1 MAQPMPHMH
10 QGASTRRNIRAGLAG
25 PLPRSTNNQR
35 LQGFV
40 DRPPQQ
46 VGGTVIHATPC
57 VPEGE
62 LRQRSRVIT
71 PVIVRTSLEQFC
83 AIGHPRLFIAF
94 IGRAHRN
101 FIAFESKDGDSILL
115 KKTMEIGFFQRK
127 RIQGRE
133 TPVSLNQTAGCW
145 LDASTAAGPRSG
157 SRTMNRVS
165 PGFDST

>member
-1 MAQPMPHMH
+1 M
-10 QGASTRRNIRAGLAG
+10 
-25 PLPRSTNNQR
+25 
-35 LQGFV
+35 

-46 VGGTVIHATPC
+46 VGARMARDRLRSQ
-57 VPEGE
+57 VPEDHPP
-62 LRQRSRVIT
+62 LRTSQCNPFRKTVQR
-71 PVIVRTSLEQFC
+71 SLEQFC